1 MLALL
6 AQLGSVEG
14 DLDANAARA
23 GEALATHPDA
33 DLAVFPELF
42 LSGYLTA
49 GIDEFACAPDAPP
62 LRRIAEAAARAGTAV
77 VVGFPERRDGGR
89 PANAVACI
97 DRDGA
102 LAGVYRKTQLFGAE
116 HEAFSPGSELL
127 LVDLAGRRVAPLVC
141 FDVEFPEPAR
151 QLAVAGAELIAV
163 SSANMEPFY
172 VDHEVGTRA
181 RAVENRLPVV
191 YANAVGELAGLV
203 FVGGSRS
210 IAPSGD
216 LLAEEPEADER
227 LILAEV
233 GEPGIDDERVDYL
246 RYLPA
251 PLPIASR

>member
-1 MLALL
+1 
-6 AQLGSVEG
+6 
-14 DLDANAARA
+14 
-23 GEALATHPDA
+23 
-33 DLAVFPELF
+33 
-42 LSGYLTA
+42 
-49 GIDEFACAPDAPP
+49 
-62 LRRIAEAAARAGTAV
+62 
-77 VVGFPERRDGGR
+77 
-89 PANAVACI
+89 
-97 DRDGA
+97 
-102 LAGVYRKTQLFGAE
+102 
-116 HEAFSPGSELL
+116 
-127 LVDLAGRRVAPLVC
+127 
-141 FDVEFPEPAR
+141 
-151 QLAVAGAELIAV
+151 
-163 SSANMEPFY
+163 MEPFY

>member
-6 AQLGSVEG
+6 AQLASVEG

-23 GEALATHPDA
+23 AEAIAAHPAA

-42 LSGYLTA
+42 LTGYLTE
-49 GIDEFACAPDAPP
+49 GIGELACAADAPP
-62 LRRIAEAAARAGTAV
+62 VRRVAEAAATAGTAV
-77 VVGFPERRDGGR
+77 VLGFPERRQGER

-97 DRDGA
+97 DRAGA
-102 LAGVYRKTQLFGAE
+102 LAAVYRKTQLFGAE
-116 HEAFSPGSELL
+116 RDAFSAGSELL
-127 LVDLAGRRVAPLVC
+127 LVELAGKRVAPLVC

-151 QLAVAGAELIAV
+151 QLAMAGAELIAV

-210 IAPSGD
+210 VAPSGD
-216 LLAEEPEADER
+216 LLAEEPQAVER
-227 LILAEV
+227 LVLAEV
-233 GEPGIDDERVDYL
+233 GEPGADDERVDYL
-246 RYLPA
+246 RHLPT
-251 PLPIASR
+251 PLPVATR

>member
-6 AQLGSVEG
+6 AQLRSVVG

-23 GEALATHPDA
+23 AEALAAHPDA

-42 LSGYLTA
+42 LSGYLTE
-49 GIDEFACAPDAPP
+49 GIDQLACAPDAPP
-62 LRRIAEAAARAGTAV
+62 LRRIAEAAAAAGTAV
-77 VVGFPERRDGGR
+77 VIGFPERRDGGR
-89 PANAVACI
+89 PANAAACI

-116 HEAFSPGSELL
+116 REAFSPGSELL
-127 LVDLAGRRVAPLVC
+127 LVELAGRRVAPLVC

-210 IAPSGD
+210 IAPSGE

-233 GEPGIDDERVDYL
+233 GEPGSDDERVDYL

>member
-1 MLALL
+1 
-6 AQLGSVEG
+6 
-14 DLDANAARA
+14 
-23 GEALATHPDA
+23 
-33 DLAVFPELF
+33 
-42 LSGYLTA
+42 
-49 GIDEFACAPDAPP
+49 
-62 LRRIAEAAARAGTAV
+62 
-77 VVGFPERRDGGR
+77 
-89 PANAVACI
+89 VACI

-116 HEAFSPGSELL
+116 HEAFSPGSELF